1 MMVKVRICIRN
12 IPVIINC
19 DQEDVPFVMLQSV
32 RILLAFD
39 LSGHRSE
46 MTGFYFTES
55 RFLYAADA
63 AADERVL
70 TQELVPSEKL
80 LSQQSYPD
88 EYLVSL
94 MALRRLHRE
103 HPEITIRFLHSGDI
117 PCFTAE

>member
-1 MMVKVRICIRN
+1 MLLKAYFKWIF
-12 IPVIINC
+12 VIFG
-19 DQEDVPFVMLQSV
+19 DGSV
-32 RILLAFD
+32 LAFD

-63 AADERVL
+63 AVDERVL

-88 EYLVSL
+88 EY
-94 MALRRLHRE
+94 
-103 HPEITIRFLHSGDI
+103 
-117 PCFTAE
+117 